1 MAEPHKTIAVLVANP
16 ALSSILSMVLAS
28 VPSFRVR
35 PFESELALTIYMRLA
50 PVDLVV
56 TDFDAENARADLVTR
71 DLRADSGIERPD
83 FQVIAL
89 ASAVTP
95 ETKSLCIAAG
105 IDEVIVKPMSP
116 KYLLER
122 AQSRLKQRAPAQAS
136 IHQTLRRIMPKPAPQ
151 PDFTGNV
158 IPLWT
163 RERPLPQ
170 H

>member
-35 PFESELALTIYMRLA
+35 PFESELALVTYMRLA
-50 PVDLVV
+50 PVDIVV
-56 TDFDAENARADLVTR
+56 TDFDSASARADRVTR
-71 DLRADSGIERPD
+71 DLRADQSILHQD
-83 FQVIAL
+83 YQVIAL
-89 ASAVTP
+89 ASSVSP
-95 ETKSLCIAAG
+95 ETKHLCIASG

-122 AQSRLKQRAPAQAS
+122 VQSRLARRAASLTGYRPARQS
-136 IHQTLRRIMPKPAPQ
+136 TLRR
-151 PDFTGNV
+151 PDFSQYSNV

-163 RERPLPQ
+163 RDRPLPT

>member
-1 MAEPHKTIAVLVANP
+1 MSHNARTIAVLVANP

-28 VPSFRVR
+28 VPTLRVR
-35 PFESELALTIYMRLA
+35 PFDSELALQIYMRLA

-56 TDFDAENARADLVTR
+56 TDFDSVHAPADQVTR
-71 DLRADSGIERPD
+71 DLRADDAIERHD

-89 ASAVTP
+89 ASSVTP
-95 ETKSLCIAAG
+95 DTKNLCIAAG

-122 AQSRLKQRAPAQAS
+122 VQSRLARRAAPNAGYRPARVA
-136 IHQTLRRIMPKPAPQ
+136 PKR
-151 PDFTGNV
+151 PDFSQYGNV

-163 RERPLPQ
+163 RERPLPT

>member
-1 MAEPHKTIAVLVANP
+1 MAEPVRTIAVLVANP

-35 PFESELALTIYMRLA
+35 PFESELALVTYMRLA
-50 PVDLVV
+50 PVDVVV
-56 TDFDAENARADLVTR
+56 TDFDSTAARADRVTR
-71 DLRADSGIERPD
+71 DLRADQSIAHEY
-83 FQVIAL
+83 QVIAL
-89 ASAVTP
+89 ASTVSP
-95 ETKSLCIAAG
+95 ETKDLCIASG

-122 AQSRLKQRAPAQAS
+122 VQSRLARRAASLAGYRPVRAAPA
-136 IHQTLRRIMPKPAPQ
+136 HR
-151 PDFTGNV
+151 PDFSQYGNV

-163 RERPLPQ
+163 RERPVPT